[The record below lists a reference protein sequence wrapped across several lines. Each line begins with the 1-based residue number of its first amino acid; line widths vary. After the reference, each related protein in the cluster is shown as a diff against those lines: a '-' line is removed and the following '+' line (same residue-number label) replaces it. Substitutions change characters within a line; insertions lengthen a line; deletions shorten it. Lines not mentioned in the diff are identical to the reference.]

1 MAKVSVG
8 RLLVSKVRKKDSC
21 RLETY
26 TKCECTT
33 MGQSQTNRSPAQ
45 SASRPN
51 LLDGHRLGEVPG
63 LVDVAAPEHG
73 HVIAEQ
79 LHGDDREDG
88 LQRVH
93 RLGHLRKREW
103 KRRHYSGARL

>member
-1 MAKVSVG
+1 MCVKRILVGWKLTRNANVQRWVKVKRTG
-8 RLLVSKVRKKDSC
+8 HPPKLPVSC
-21 RLETY
+21 
-26 TKCECTT
+26 
-33 MGQSQTNRSPAQ
+33 
-45 SASRPN
+45 PN

-93 RLGHLRKREW
+93 RLGHLMTK
-103 KRRHYSGARL
+103 